1 MLLVSN
7 SAVATLRDAGL
18 TSPVLRDSAGAL
30 EGWLRIP
37 GTPSAARIR
46 DGVLASDVAVGGPE
60 VLELLRIT
68 SRPGAFIE

>member
-1 MLLVSN
+1 MVLVS
-7 SAVATLRDAGL
+7 SSPVATLREAGL
-18 TSPVLRDSAGAL
+18 SSPVLRDPAGAL

-46 DGVLASDVAVGGPE
+46 DGVLASEVAVGGPE
-60 VLELLRIT
+60 VLELLRVT